1 MEKTCIIGCGAIF
14 ARHSEA
20 VEALKEK
27 TVLAA
32 VCDIKKEKAIAA
44 AEKFGCKAY
53 FDYVKMLDEVK
64 PTVVHVCTPH
74 YLHFEMAA
82 ECLKRNINV
91 VLEKPSAET
100 YEKALKLCEIAKN
113 SSAKVCV
120 CFQNRYN
127 KTSQALK
134 TKISSGKYGKIYGA
148 RAFVTWSR
156 DDAYYAESGW
166 RGKMATEGGG
176 VLINQS
182 IHTLDLMQWVMGDVV
197 KVEGTAVNHR
207 FKHIN
212 DVEDTAEIALDFAN
226 GSRGIFFATVGYVK
240 DSPIFLEIITEKA
253 VFTLCGDL
261 KVTHE
266 DGTVET
272 FQNETV
278 ATGAKAYWGNAH
290 TLLISDFYDKLH
302 DGEPFWISLEE
313 GAKCMRVLHEVKHI

>member
-253 VFTLCGDL
+253 VFTLCDSL
-261 KVTHE
+261 KINYA
-266 DGTVET
+266 DGSVETVE
-272 FQNETV
+272 NDRV
-278 ATGAKAYWGNAH
+278 ATGEKAYWGDSH
-290 TLLISDFYDKLH
+290 TLLISDFYSKIH
-302 DGEPFWISLEE
+302 DPEAFWVSPEE
-313 GAKCMRVLHEVKHI
+313 GAKCMRILNEVNRL